1 MVYFLLQIQAW
12 VLCFFDPVLYDHAQK
27 FFPVQIL
34 YLDLYG
40 VPFKSNEEK
49 VYNCHEILSLL
60 VPVATLRGTLD
71 VNNMFS
77 TEKYHNLVILH
88 ICVDGFQEISYIL
101 V

>member
-40 VPFKSNEEK
+40 APFK
-49 VYNCHEILSLL
+49 
-60 VPVATLRGTLD
+60 
-71 VNNMFS
+71 
-77 TEKYHNLVILH
+77 
-88 ICVDGFQEISYIL
+88 
-101 V
+101 